1 MVRIFRLKKIKF
13 FCPALGRLHV
23 FSFSNPNAS
32 RRGILSM
39 PLTVSTDD
47 FSEEFFNSGLNPP
60 KKTLYPR
67 KPLEIPMTFAPK
79 AKGPRPPLAQDLKLE
94 DLRQGI
100 DRVDQQLFAL
110 LKERAQL
117 VFSVGEY
124 KRARN
129 LPIYDPAREGRIRQ
143 KVRQAA
149 GSEGPLSPSE
159 MEALFMTV
167 VERFRFLEGAHV
179 QKAQMEAAAGQAH
192 LDFSRSQTVAL
203 CGFGLLGASF
213 YLALSEV
220 LPHWRFEVVDPG
232 LPLATFMQWKEE
244 HHFLNLHFISDPLHM
259 HPASIYVLAASVEIN
274 ARYLQE
280 FPFPE
285 DSLVLDL
292 GSTKEQM
299 QKTYLQRQKEAPH
312 SFVYVGGHP
321 LAGKEV
327 SGFQSADGMLFY
339 NKVFCWTALDSIHET
354 YKATCEALAL
364 ALGARPFWTS
374 AQTHDQA
381 LAWTSHLP
389 QILSSVMATCLK
401 EQSFAQS
408 PEFFPGVISDLLR
421 VSGSSFSIWESI
433 LQSNH
438 SSVQKA
444 LAQLVQELQAC
455 QGEVPASTDHQ
466 RSLFSEANQFYNQ
479 FQSLKQKKGAS

>member
-1 MVRIFRLKKIKF
+1 
-13 FCPALGRLHV
+13 
-23 FSFSNPNAS
+23 
-32 RRGILSM
+32 
-39 PLTVSTDD
+39 
-47 FSEEFFNSGLNPP
+47 
-60 KKTLYPR
+60 
-67 KPLEIPMTFAPK
+67 MTFALK
-79 AKGPRPPLAQDLKLE
+79 TKGPRQHSAQDLNLE

-149 GSEGPLSPSE
+149 GSDGPLSPSE
-159 MEALFMTV
+159 MEALFMTL

-179 QKAQMEAAAGQAH
+179 QKAQVEAVAQKAH
-192 LDFSRSQTVAL
+192 LDFSKSQTVAL

-213 YLALSEV
+213 YLALSEA

-232 LPLATFMQWKEE
+232 LPVATFLRWKEE
-244 HHFLNLHFISDPLHM
+244 SHFSNLHLITDASHM

-285 DSLVLDL
+285 ESLVLDL
-292 GSTKEQM
+292 GSTKERM
-299 QKTYLQRQKEAPH
+299 QNTYLQRQNGKPN

-327 SGFQSADGMLFY
+327 SGFQNADGMLFY
-339 NKVFCWTALDSIHET
+339 NKVFCWTAPDAIRET

-374 AQTHDQA
+374 AQTHDEA

-401 EQSFAQS
+401 EQPFAQNL
-408 PEFFPGVISDLLR
+408 ELFPGVVSDLLR

-438 SSVQKA
+438 SAVQKA

-455 QGEVPASTDHQ
+455 QGEASASTDHQ
-466 RSLFSEANQFYNQ
+466 RSLFAEANQFYNQ
-479 FQSLKQKKGAS
+479 FQILKQKQGAS